1 VVLSFLK
8 GVGSAKASLVIQ
20 VGYACVFETLLLVI
34 KPRQPFNKVILTDGI
49 PVLWYIQWWSSIMI
63 WLLQIISDLS

>member
-1 VVLSFLK
+1 MCYRAFDELVKVVVLSFLK

-34 KPRQPFNKVILTDGI
+34 LTDGI
-49 PVLWYIQWWSSIMI
+49 PVL
-63 WLLQIISDLS
+63 